1 MPPPSGQ
8 EGAWRRELRPVSC
21 PVWLAYWSRSSGDW
35 FSHDP
40 GFDRDF
46 RTRYLDLHERT
57 RSGALDHW
65 QADARGDAGALILLD
80 QFPRNAFRG
89 SARMYADRP
98 AGAPRRA
105 DRHGPATSSP
115 ALPEPLRMFLM
126 LPFSHSEDAAD
137 HDLSVAL
144 HERFLPGGLGR
155 ARRHRDIIRR
165 FGRFPHRNGIW
176 PRQHPGR
183 AGLSGE
189 WRVLWL
195 IPLQIQCVN
204 HRLPN
209 MTDRFDLA

>member
-1 MPPPSGQ
+1 MATQTDP
-8 EGAWRRELRPVSC
+8 ELPGL
-21 PVWLAYWSRSSGDW
+21 LAYWSRSSGDW

-46 RTRYLDLHERT
+46 RTRYLDLHERA

-65 QADARGDAGALILLD
+65 QADAQGVLGLLILLD

-89 SARMYADRP
+89 SARMYATDPQARRVARSGMDRDFI
-98 AGAPRRA
+98 A
-105 DRHGPATSSP
+105 
-115 ALPEPLRMFLM
+115 ALPERLRMFLM

-165 FGRFPHRNGIW
+165 FGRFPHRNGIL
-176 PRQHPGR
+176 GR
-183 AGLSGE
+183 ASTPAE
-189 WRVLWL
+189 R
-195 IPLQIQCVN
+195 
-204 HRLPN
+204 
-209 MTDRFDLA
+209 DYLANGGFRG

>member
-1 MPPPSGQ
+1 MATQTDP
-8 EGAWRRELRPVSC
+8 ELPGL
-21 PVWLAYWSRSSGDW
+21 LAYWSRSSGDW

-46 RTRYLDLHERT
+46 RTRYLDLHERA

-65 QADARGDAGALILLD
+65 QADAQGVLGLLILLD

-89 SARMYADRP
+89 SARMYATDPQARRVARIGMDRDFI
-98 AGAPRRA
+98 A
-105 DRHGPATSSP
+105 

-165 FGRFPHRNGIW
+165 FGRFPHRNGILC
-176 PRQHPGR
+176 R
-183 AGLSGE
+183 ASTPAERDHLANDGFRGE
-189 WRVLWL
+189 ICRKS
-195 IPLQIQCVN
+195 N
-204 HRLPN
+204 
-209 MTDRFDLA
+209 A